1 MADQQKRKMH
11 SIQFDILWA
20 TMSTLSH
27 PLYFSVCPLVWC
39 RPTKEYYTKNASA
52 TVILAA
58 TVKQQR
64 WMNTKKKF
72 FSETLI
78 TIIYLRQCLC
88 ISMCFPKMFHHN
100 STPPML
106 RIAWDSGTL
115 CMSSS
120 DENTSKIGC
129 QEATKRWSK
138 STRVTES
145 KPDVYTSHRQP
156 YACVSVWVCV
166 CYSWSNDI
174 E

>member
-1 MADQQKRKMH
+1 MSDNVNDISS
-11 SIQFDILWA
+11 SIFLCMLIGL
-20 TMSTLSH
+20 MS
-27 PLYFSVCPLVWC
+27 
-39 RPTKEYYTKNASA
+39 PTKEYYTKNASA

-64 WMNTKKKF
+64 WMNTRKKKF
-72 FSETLI
+72 SSETLI

-100 STPPML
+100 STPPMV

-129 QEATKRWSK
+129 QETTKRWSK

-156 YACVSVWVCV
+156 YACVCLYVCVCV